1 MPFCTGVGPCSQL
14 MSKDWRRFYFWSS
27 GPEVDNYGLTE
38 LNSVEKS

>member
-1 MPFCTGVGPCSQL
+1 MPFCTAVGPCSQL
-14 MSKDWRRFYFWSS
+14 MRENFNFWSS